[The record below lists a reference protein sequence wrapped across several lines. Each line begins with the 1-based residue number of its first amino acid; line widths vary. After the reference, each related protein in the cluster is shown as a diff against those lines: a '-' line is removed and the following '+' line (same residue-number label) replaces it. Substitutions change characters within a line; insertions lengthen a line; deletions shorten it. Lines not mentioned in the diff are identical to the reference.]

1 MNTNEVG
8 IMKKSN
14 QYEMLFR
21 KNKDTDRIIIDVAL
35 NNYLEFFH
43 EWDNAVFKKRD
54 INSELVEFFDICSE
68 EIPLNKKLE
77 IAFSINTVDRI
88 EEKEEQIRISYRNYY
103 RSLKRSENRK
113 IKRFLRMSIILI
125 FISLVLLTSYG
136 LFMDV
141 KLKTIVSRVLLESLL
156 IGGWVFAW
164 EAVHTLFIDI
174 FEPLHRS
181 REMQRFLDAD
191 ISFIYLSK
199 Q

>member
-1 MNTNEVG
+1 
-8 IMKKSN
+8 MKKSN

>member
-1 MNTNEVG
+1 
-8 IMKKSN
+8 MKKSN
-14 QYEMLFR
+14 QYEIMFR

-35 NNYLEFFH
+35 SNYLEFFH

-54 INSELVEFFDICSE
+54 IHSELVAFFDICSE
-68 EIPLNKKLE
+68 DIPLNKKLE
-77 IAFSINTVDRI
+77 IAFSINTIVRS

-103 RSLKRSENRK
+103 SSLKRLETRR
-113 IKRFLRMSIILI
+113 IKRLLRMSIILL

-141 KLKTIVSRVLLESLL
+141 ELKTIASRVLLESLL

-174 FEPLHRS
+174 FEPFHRS
-181 REMQRFLDAD
+181 REIQRFLEAD